1 MLNDTI
7 AAISTALGEAGIG
20 IVRISGPEA
29 IGLADKIFRGKG
41 RKSLANTPNFRM
53 RYGKVVDLQG
63 KVIDE
68 VLVAI
73 MRGPHSFTGEDVVEF
88 QCHGGIVVIHK
99 ILELIL
105 ACGAR
110 AAERGEFTKR
120 AFLNGRLDLSQA
132 EAVID
137 IIRSKTEASLDI
149 AIGQLEGSLGR
160 RIQNIREKLYD
171 IIVRVEASID
181 FPEDDIPEVEY
192 EEIAQIIM
200 DSTADITKLIATAN
214 DGKVFRE
221 GLKTV
226 ITGKPNVGKSSLL
239 NRLLD
244 ENRALVTDI
253 PGTTRDVIEEVL
265 NLNGIPL
272 RLLDTAGI
280 RDSDDLVEQMGVQRA
295 LELVDQADLVL
306 HVLDISSDLLSSD
319 RELLAQTAN
328 HQRVIIINKIDLP
341 AKWQGRAYL
350 LAEGIVSEET
360 PIIEISLAQDSL
372 DPLIDLIIGLIKSG
386 MVYQSSEGAI
396 VTRSRHKQALIEA
409 KTDLEQAL
417 HTLKQGLPIDLIAIG
432 IQGALEHLGEITG
445 ETVRDNMIDRIFAQF
460 CIGK

>member
-1 MLNDTI
+1 
-7 AAISTALGEAGIG
+7 
-20 IVRISGPEA
+20 
-29 IGLADKIFRGKG
+29 
-41 RKSLANTPNFRM
+41 
-53 RYGKVVDLQG
+53 
-63 KVIDE
+63 
-68 VLVAI
+68 
-73 MRGPHSFTGEDVVEF
+73 
-88 QCHGGIVVIHK
+88 
-99 ILELIL
+99 
-105 ACGAR
+105 
-110 AAERGEFTKR
+110 
-120 AFLNGRLDLSQA
+120 
-132 EAVID
+132 
-137 IIRSKTEASLDI
+137 
-149 AIGQLEGSLGR
+149 
-160 RIQNIREKLYD
+160 
-171 IIVRVEASID
+171 
-181 FPEDDIPEVEY
+181 
-192 EEIAQIIM
+192 
-200 DSTADITKLIATAN
+200 
-214 DGKVFRE
+214 
-221 GLKTV
+221 
-226 ITGKPNVGKSSLL
+226 
-239 NRLLD
+239 
-244 ENRALVTDI
+244 
-253 PGTTRDVIEEVL
+253 
-265 NLNGIPL
+265 
-272 RLLDTAGI
+272 
-280 RDSDDLVEQMGVQRA
+280 MGVQRA